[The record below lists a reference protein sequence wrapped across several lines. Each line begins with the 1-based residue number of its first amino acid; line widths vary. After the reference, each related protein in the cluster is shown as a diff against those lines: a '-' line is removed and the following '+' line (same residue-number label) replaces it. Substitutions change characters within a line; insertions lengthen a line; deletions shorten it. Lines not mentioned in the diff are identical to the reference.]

1 MVDVFFSITN
11 KLRKKCR
18 KKLNDDALRFQV
30 EQPKKKFTKRER
42 ERTKMKYNKFF
53 VVVVESEFI
62 FIIIIISLNE
72 W

>member
-1 MVDVFFSITN
+1 MIGGLIVVDVFFSITN

-42 ERTKMKYNKFF
+42 ERENK
-53 VVVVESEFI
+53 
-62 FIIIIISLNE
+62 NE
-72 W
+72 I